1 MKLKEVRETFSSDE
15 EFIQAVEA
23 QLKALAEANPDF
35 CYTDKLVGPG
45 YAPACHYNRGSD
57 YGPECSG
64 CWFGQA
70 LQNLGWSDECELYIE
85 ADIDALLRLCV
96 DNQFNTP
103 AHWLSMQGKQDR
115 GETWGT
121 IAKEYL
127 R

>member
-35 CYTDKLVGPG
+35 CYIHKLHDPG
-45 YAPACHYNRGSD
+45 CNPPCHYNRGSD
-57 YGPECSG
+57 SGPECSG

-70 LQNLGWSDECELYIE
+70 LQNLGWSDEWELNTAAGIRSLIRMY
-85 ADIDALLRLCV
+85 V
-96 DNQFNTP
+96 DGQFNTP
-103 AHWLSMQGKQDR
+103 AHWLLMQGKQDR
-115 GETWGT
+115 GGTWGA